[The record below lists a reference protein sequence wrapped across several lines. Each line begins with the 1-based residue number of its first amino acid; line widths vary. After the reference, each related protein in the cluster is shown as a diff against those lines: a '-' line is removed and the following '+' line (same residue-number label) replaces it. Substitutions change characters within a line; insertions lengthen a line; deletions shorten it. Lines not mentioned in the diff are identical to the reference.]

1 MDRER
6 LQIVKPQGA
15 VAAIDEQK
23 NLVVLVERK
32 RNGVNGRFEK
42 RGEIRDQNSDAV
54 GKIDFPQA
62 VSECNG
68 ALMPVVRQVR
78 RKRGRNAAVRARVV
92 RGPRALF
99 RKRCYGKGNYLAF
112 RDVVAGKPHARP
124 VEIAEEDLCARTIR
138 QDG

>member
-1 MDRER
+1 MPPQQSCEEISSIIGKPYKKHATWKTREFSGGDEKMDRER

-78 RKRGRNAAVRARVV
+78 R
-92 RGPRALF
+92 
-99 RKRCYGKGNYLAF
+99 
-112 RDVVAGKPHARP
+112 
-124 VEIAEEDLCARTIR
+124 
-138 QDG
+138 